1 MVLCLFRLGWQG
13 KGRMAISLL
22 ILAGLLAGCNPSV
35 ESSSTSE
42 KSEEAGEK
50 NLYYFTWSDYVD
62 QELLD
67 GFHAKTGITVV
78 VDTFSSNEELLAKVQ
93 SGVSGYD
100 VVVPS
105 DFMVSIMAHQ
115 GLLAKL
121 DHPHLSNYQFL
132 ETFLRNLPF
141 DPEQDYAVPYLWG
154 TVGIGYDSAVISDP
168 PRSWDILWDARFMG
182 RISMLND
189 QREVFGMALRSLGY
203 SLNSQ
208 DPVQIEQAKRKLIA
222 QKPLVRMYTSEAFDH
237 LLVSGDI
244 VLAHA
249 WGGPVARAMQER
261 SSIQYVVPQ
270 EGGTIWTD
278 CLVVLESSPRKAMA
292 WEFINYLID
301 TDVAQATSER
311 LLFASAN
318 RLVKARV
325 ASSVRNNPAVYP
337 PQEVIDRMEW
347 MVDAG
352 EAIRYYDRAWTELK
366 VH

>member
-1 MVLCLFRLGWQG
+1 MNVWLLVLLG
-13 KGRMAISLL
+13 MLV
-22 ILAGLLAGCNPSV
+22 GCGPSS
-35 ESSSTSE
+35 EPSSSGHTTQDPSA
-42 KSEEAGEK
+42 KK
-50 NLYYFTWSDYVD
+50 IYYFTWSDYVD

-67 GFHAKTGITVV
+67 GFESQTGIKVV

-93 SGVSGYD
+93 SGATGYD

-105 DFMVSIMAHQ
+105 DFMVSIMAQQ

-121 DHPHLSNYQFL
+121 DHVRIPNYQFI
-132 ETFLRNLPF
+132 EPFLTNLPF
-141 DPEQDYAVPYLWG
+141 DPQQEYAVPYLWG
-154 TVGIGYDSAVISDP
+154 TVGVGYNSDVVKEP
-168 PRSWDILWDARFMG
+168 PTSWDILWDARYKG

-189 QREVFGMALRSLGY
+189 QREVFGMALRLLGY

-208 DPVQIEQAKRKLIA
+208 DPLLIERAKRKLMA
-222 QKPLVRMYTSEAFDH
+222 QKPLVKTYTSESFDH

-249 WGGPVARAMQER
+249 WGGPIARAMQER
-261 SSIQYVVPQ
+261 PSIKYVVPQ

-278 CLVVLESSPRKAMA
+278 CLVVLSSSPRKAMA
-292 WEFINYLID
+292 FEFINYLID
-301 TDVAQATSER
+301 TPVAQMTSDR

-325 ASSVRNNPAVYP
+325 AASVRNNPAVYP

-352 EAIRYYDRAWTELK
+352 EALRYYDRAWTELK

>member
-1 MVLCLFRLGWQG
+1 
-13 KGRMAISLL
+13 
-22 ILAGLLAGCNPSV
+22 
-35 ESSSTSE
+35 
-42 KSEEAGEK
+42 
-50 NLYYFTWSDYVD
+50 
-62 QELLD
+62 
-67 GFHAKTGITVV
+67 
-78 VDTFSSNEELLAKVQ
+78 LAKVQ
-93 SGVSGYD
+93 SGATGYD

-105 DFMVSIMAHQ
+105 DFMVSIMAQQ

-121 DHPHLSNYQFL
+121 DHVRIPNYQFI
-132 ETFLRNLPF
+132 EPFLTNLPF
-141 DPEQDYAVPYLWG
+141 DPQQEYAVPYLWG
-154 TVGIGYDSAVISDP
+154 TVGVGYNSDVVKEP
-168 PRSWDILWDARFMG
+168 PTSWDILWDARYKG

-189 QREVFGMALRSLGY
+189 QREVFGMALRLLGY

-208 DPVQIEQAKRKLIA
+208 DPLLIERAKRKLMA
-222 QKPLVRMYTSEAFDH
+222 QKPLVKTYTSESFDH

-249 WGGPVARAMQER
+249 WGGPIARAMQER
-261 SSIQYVVPQ
+261 PSIKYVVPQ

-278 CLVVLESSPRKAMA
+278 CLVVLSSSPRKAMA
-292 WEFINYLID
+292 FEFINYLID
-301 TDVAQATSER
+301 TPVAQMTSDR

-325 ASSVRNNPAVYP
+325 AASVRNNPAVYP

-352 EAIRYYDRAWTELK
+352 EALRYYDRAWTELK